1 MVKINRTHY
10 FILSGFHPHFASV
23 IARKSFDMQL
33 SLLSVAISTVLI
45 FDFHPPLD
53 LPVDKI
59 KKCMGN
65 PEADEENE
73 VLKDE
78 Q

>member
-1 MVKINRTHY
+1 
-10 FILSGFHPHFASV
+10 
-23 IARKSFDMQL
+23 MQL
-33 SLLSVAISTVLI
+33 SLLSVAISTFLI

-73 VLKDE
+73 VLKVE
-78 Q
+78 QERQVHTFYVYSYFQ